1 VKDGKNGMRLILIR
15 HGETLWN
22 REKKVQGLSDIE
34 LSESGVEQAHRL
46 ALALRDEKIDAI
58 YTSPLKRAR
67 ETARIIGQFH
77 PSPIHVEDGLVEMNQ
92 GDFEGLSYHDLMDRH
107 RDFVKQWIA
116 DPGLVKMPNG
126 ESLAE
131 LQERAW
137 RVMESI
143 LCTTGDALVVSHN
156 FTIAAILC
164 RIQNISLS
172 KFRSACVATASRT
185 VVDCRNGTFHLEVL
199 NDVEHL
205 RNSESP

>member
-1 VKDGKNGMRLILIR
+1 MRLILVR

-22 REKKVQGLSDIE
+22 RERKVQGLSDIE
-34 LSESGVEQAHRL
+34 LNELGVKQAHRL

-77 PSPIHVEDGLVEMNQ
+77 RSPVHVEDGLVEMNQ
-92 GDFEGLSYHDLMDRH
+92 GDFEGLQYHELMDRH
-107 RDFVKQWIA
+107 RDFLQQWIT
-116 DPGLVKMPNG
+116 DPALVRIPNG

-137 RVMESI
+137 RVMESV
-143 LCTTGDALVVSHN
+143 LCAPGDVLVVSHN

-164 RIQNISLS
+164 RLQNISLS

-185 VVDCRNGTFHLEVL
+185 IVDCRNGAFHLELL
-199 NDVEHL
+199 NDVGHL
-205 RNSESP
+205 RDLEDS